1 MSGKYFSI
9 KNLKVIQNYD
19 KKNMILVDDNP
30 FSYLYDNNNSIP
42 ILPFQGNSAD
52 KELLKLMKVLKN
64 VFDC

>member
-1 MSGKYFSI
+1 
-9 KNLKVIQNYD
+9 
-19 KKNMILVDDNP
+19 MILVDDNP